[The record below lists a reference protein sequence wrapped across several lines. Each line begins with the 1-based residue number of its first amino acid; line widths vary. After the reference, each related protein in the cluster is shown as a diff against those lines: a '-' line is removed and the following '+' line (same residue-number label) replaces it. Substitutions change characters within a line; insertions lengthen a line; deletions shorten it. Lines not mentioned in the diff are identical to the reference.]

1 MSEMARRPRIEFAGA
16 IYHVLNRGNYRTDLF
31 DSAGAAQ
38 AFIDCLV
45 QTCERLGWRLHAYC
59 VMRNHYHLA
68 VETPQGNLVDG
79 IHWLQSTFGN
89 RFNRFRGEHGR
100 AFQGRY
106 QAILVEPGLHLARLV
121 DYIHLNPVRAHLVT
135 LDQLGQFRWSS
146 YRYLTH
152 GKDGRPPCL
161 ACHDWLHAVGGLR
174 DSPEGWRAYYDHL
187 VWLMAEDSRQKEAAF
202 ERMSR
207 GWVYGSENF
216 QKDLVTEFKRL
227 TGAKD
232 WGGAEMGEINRLEWT
247 RQLHQALR
255 ALGQKLVTAKIE
267 PRSAAWKVATAAW
280 LKSRT
285 NVSNRWLGEQLH
297 MGAPDAVSRY
307 VGECDRGERAEAQG
321 LVKKLTTRVRG

>member
-1 MSEMARRPRIEFAGA
+1 MARRPRIEFAGA
-16 IYHVLNRGNYRTDLF
+16 IYHVLNRGNYRADLF
-31 DSAGAAQ
+31 DTAGAAQ
-38 AFIDCLV
+38 AFVDCLF

-68 VETPQGNLVDG
+68 VETPQANLVDG

-106 QAILVEPGLHLARLV
+106 QAILVEPGAHLARLV
-121 DYIHLNPVRAHLVT
+121 NYIHLNPVRAHIVT

-146 YRYLTH
+146 YRYLTRR
-152 GKDGRPPCL
+152 DDDRPPCL
-161 ACHDWLHAVGGLR
+161 ACHDWLHTLGKLP
-174 DSPEGWRAYYDHL
+174 DSPEGWRAYHDHL
-187 VWLMAEDSRQKEAAF
+187 VWLMADDRRQKEEAF

-207 GWVYGSENF
+207 GWVCGGEEV
-216 QKDLVTEFKRL
+216 QKNLVTEFKRM

-232 WGGAEMGEINRLEWT
+232 WGGAEVDEINRVEWT
-247 RQLHQALR
+247 RRLHQALR
-255 ALGQKLVTAKIE
+255 LLGRELGAAKAD
-267 PRSAAWKVATAAW
+267 PKSAAWKIAAATW
-280 LKSRT
+280 LKGRT
-285 NVSNRWLGEQLH
+285 NVSNRWLGEQLQ

-307 VGECDRGERAEAQG
+307 VGECDRGERAEAQR